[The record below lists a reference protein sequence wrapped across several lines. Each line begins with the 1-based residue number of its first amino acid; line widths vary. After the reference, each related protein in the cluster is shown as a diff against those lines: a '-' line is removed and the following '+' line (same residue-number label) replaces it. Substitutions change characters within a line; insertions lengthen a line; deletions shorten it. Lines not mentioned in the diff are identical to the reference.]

1 MLHDAS
7 SNAGYN
13 FWIQLHLDLF
23 TMKHSMSR
31 YASDKYGVNNLHG
44 HVKEGV
50 LVCDAEGAIDSFE
63 LRVQS
68 CSGLVCQ
75 K

>member
-1 MLHDAS
+1 
-7 SNAGYN
+7 
-13 FWIQLHLDLF
+13 
-23 TMKHSMSR
+23 MKHSMSR

-50 LVCDAEGAIDSFE
+50 LVCDAEGTIDSFE